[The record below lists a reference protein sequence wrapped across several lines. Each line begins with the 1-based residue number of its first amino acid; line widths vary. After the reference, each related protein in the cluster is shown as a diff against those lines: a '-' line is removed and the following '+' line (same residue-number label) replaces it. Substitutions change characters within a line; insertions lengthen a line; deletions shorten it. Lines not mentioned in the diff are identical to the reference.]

1 MFVISGHM
9 WSTSN
14 RNNLSLGSWSSLFWC
29 RWQYYNYFSCKS
41 RYLYLRKLHTFVTLR
56 HTDLPVDCY
65 LSRYMY
71 SVYLRMSSW
80 EISLLMKNPK
90 NFHLNYPTEI
100 VFFFRILADDVVF
113 LSYFIPLYLCRLRK
127 ATCPIKSPLDLNLKS

>member
-1 MFVISGHM
+1 MFVISGHI

-14 RNNLSLGSWSSLFWC
+14 RNNLSLGSGSSLFWC

-41 RYLYLRKLHTFVTLR
+41 RYLYRKLHTFVTLR

-71 SVYLRMSSW
+71 TW
-80 EISLLMKNPK
+80 GCLLGK
-90 NFHLNYPTEI
+90 YPCWWKI
-100 VFFFRILADDVVF
+100 QRIFNWIILQRLFFFCISRWCCFFILFF
-113 LSYFIPLYLCRLRK
+113 LLYLCRLRK